1 VEELESCLCRT
12 NGRDLSTELD
22 MTRAS
27 VDMIDG
33 ERAAET
39 ERLSQLIV
47 EISNALVDLG
57 MLSV

>member
-39 ERLSQLIV
+39 
-47 EISNALVDLG
+47 
-57 MLSV
+57 